1 MSRPILSIGLM
12 ENTEE
17 TFKRYFA
24 LENLSL
30 IACKGIDEALNLMSK
45 ENYCLIMFDALSL
58 SSDDTQNAIG
68 KLRNITQAPLFVFA
82 SVEAFGPALEVGAD
96 VCAPP
101 AADKCIIFSQAM
113 ALLRRY
119 VVYDRYDIHD
129 PASATVYRGDLMID
143 SLRHQVKQ
151 EGREIVL
158 LPREFRLLAFFA
170 RNPGIVLTQDQI
182 RAAIWLSE
190 NNFSRDVTPVIAALR
205 QKLHD
210 DKSNPRYIETVHGFG
225 YRFLPDK

>member
-1 MSRPILSIGLM
+1 MNREILSIGLSDQTN
-12 ENTEE
+12 EA
-17 TFKRYFA
+17 FRHYFT
-24 LENLSL
+24 LERLSL
-30 IACKGIDEALNLMSK
+30 IACKGIDEALVLMNK
-45 ENYCLIMFDALSL
+45 ETFCLILFDALSL
-58 SSDDTQNAIG
+58 SSDDTQEAIG
-68 KLRNITQAPLFVFA
+68 KLRNTAHAPLLVFA
-82 SVEAFGPALEVGAD
+82 SIEAIGPALEVGAD

-101 AADKCIIFSQAM
+101 AADKCIVFSQAM

-129 PASATVYRGDLMID
+129 PASATVYRGDLMVD
-143 SLRHQVKQ
+143 SLHHRVTQ
-151 EGREIVL
+151 EDREIVL

-182 RAAIWLSE
+182 RAAVWLSE

-205 QKLHD
+205 QKLND

-225 YRFLPDK
+225 YRFLSDK